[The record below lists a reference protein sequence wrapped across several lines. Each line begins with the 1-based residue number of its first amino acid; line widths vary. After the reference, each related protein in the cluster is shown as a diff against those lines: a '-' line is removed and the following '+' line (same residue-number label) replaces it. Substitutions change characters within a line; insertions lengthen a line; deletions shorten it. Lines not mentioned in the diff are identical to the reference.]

1 MATKHTLNMAAPGM
15 ARVCLYGHL
24 QRFGQHFD
32 L

>member
-24 QRFGQHFD
+24 QRFGQ
-32 L
+32 